1 MHGTAD
7 IIMVTLIA
15 WGLHERV
22 KTAWVWAV
30 VAGVFTSFFSALP
43 LYVPLFGYLVIMGI
57 VRLLQRRVW
66 QTPLLVLFVSTA
78 FGTLLMHGLSIG
90 VLKFFNNPLPI
101 LESLNVITFPSLL
114 LNLLVSLPIYTLIN
128 DLANL
133 LYPEKVEV

>member
-1 MHGTAD
+1 MYGTAD
-7 IIMVTLIA
+7 IMMVTLIA

-30 VAGVFTSFFSALP
+30 VAGAFTSFFSALP
-43 LYVPLFGYLVIMGI
+43 LYIPLFGYLAIMGI
-57 VRLLQRRVW
+57 VRLLQRSVW
-66 QTPLLVLFVSTA
+66 QAPLLVLFVSTA

-90 VLKFFNNPLPI
+90 VLKIFNNPLPI
-101 LESLNVITFPSLL
+101 LESLNVITFPSIL
-114 LNLLVSLPIYTLIN
+114 LNLIVSLPIYTLIN